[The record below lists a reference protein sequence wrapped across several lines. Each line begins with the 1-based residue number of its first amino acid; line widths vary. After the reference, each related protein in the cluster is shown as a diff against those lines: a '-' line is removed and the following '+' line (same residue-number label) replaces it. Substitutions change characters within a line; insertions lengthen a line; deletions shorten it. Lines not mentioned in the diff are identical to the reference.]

1 MPRVGEE
8 GPDGRFKGVWTN
20 PKLPMLSYLTVTFST
35 EGGRPSDVAA
45 RLQSL
50 GFEPTTGNY
59 DFVYKWSRDAKVE
72 DALWLADKVQ
82 TALRGMSVLF
92 KIETLQDG

>member
-1 MPRVGEE
+1 
-8 GPDGRFKGVWTN
+8 
-20 PKLPMLSYLTVTFST
+20 MLSVSMLTYLTVTFST
-35 EGGRPSDVAA
+35 EGARPSEVAT

-59 DFVYKWSRDAKVE
+59 DFVYRWDRNAKVE

-82 TALRGMSVLF
+82 AALRGMSVLF
-92 KIETLQDG
+92 EVETLTEG

>member
-1 MPRVGEE
+1 
-8 GPDGRFKGVWTN
+8 
-20 PKLPMLSYLTVTFST
+20 MLSYLTVTFST
-35 EGGRPSDVAA
+35 EGARPSEVAA

-59 DFVYKWSRDAKVE
+59 DFLYRWDGDAKVE

-82 TALRGMSVLF
+82 TALRGMRVLF
-92 KIETLQDG
+92 KIETTNGG

>member
-1 MPRVGEE
+1 MQ
-8 GPDGRFKGVWTN
+8 
-20 PKLPMLSYLTVTFST
+20 SYLTVSFST
-35 EGGRPSDVAA
+35 EGGKPSEVAA

-59 DFVYKWSRDAKVE
+59 DFVYRWDRNAKVE

-82 TALRGMSVLF
+82 TALQGMRVTF
-92 KIETLQDG
+92 KIETVGND

>member
-1 MPRVGEE
+1 
-8 GPDGRFKGVWTN
+8 
-20 PKLPMLSYLTVTFST
+20 MLSVSMLTYLTVTFST
-35 EGGRPSDVAA
+35 EGARPSEVAA

-59 DFVYKWSRDAKVE
+59 DFMYRWDRNAKVE

-82 TALRGMSVLF
+82 AALRGMNVLF
-92 KIETLQDG
+92 EIETLSEG

>member
-1 MPRVGEE
+1 M
-8 GPDGRFKGVWTN
+8 
-20 PKLPMLSYLTVTFST
+20 MSYLTVTFST
-35 EGGRPSDVAA
+35 EGARPSEVAA

-59 DFVYKWSRDAKVE
+59 DFVYRWDRNAKVE

-82 TALRGMSVLF
+82 SALRGMNIHF
-92 KIETLQDG
+92 KIETVNGG